1 MNEYQLQEKNL
12 PQVSTA
18 KQETSRAAVVCLV
31 CGILSFFGFGI
42 FGLFVVGIIAGFLAL
57 SKINK
62 YGGTLEGK
70 NLAIA
75 GLILNGFSAVLTVV
89 FYLFFLSGVLFY
101 MNGLQRGK
109 NINVNAAAPIRQ
121 R

>member
-1 MNEYQLQEKNL
+1 MNEYQFQEQSSMPVL
-12 PQVSTA
+12 AA
-18 KQETSRAAVVCLV
+18 KQETPKTAVVCLV

-42 FGLFVVGIIAGFLAL
+42 VGLFVVGIIAGFLAL

-62 YGGTLEGK
+62 SGGSLGGK
-70 NLAIA
+70 SLAIA
-75 GLILNGFSAVLTVV
+75 GLILNGFSAVLTIV

-101 MNGLQRGK
+101 MSSSQRDK
-109 NINVNAAAPIRQ
+109 NTNFNAAPIRQ